1 MLIVLCRSGGVLL
14 AEDPE
19 AGELAESDTN
29 EPIVVIERALVG
41 IGLRR
46 ATII

>member
-14 AEDPE
+14 AEDPD

-29 EPIVVIERALVG
+29 EPVVVIERALVD